1 MTSLRSLLELLNGN
15 DLVVHFSFAKMN
27 PMSQEN
33 LLSDLNPAQRQA
45 VTHIA
50 GPIVVIAGAGSGKTR
65 VLTRR
70 IAYLIEVMQISPFE
84 ILAITFTNKA
94 AAEMRS
100 RLVGLIGPVAEKM
113 WVSTFHSA
121 CVRILR
127 QHATALGFKSS
138 FTIYDQ
144 ADSIRLVG
152 YVARDLDLDA
162 KRFPPKSLANHISS
176 AKADLV
182 GPDEYMSNASNIF
195 ERKIGEVYAEYQRRL
210 LAASAMDFDDL
221 LNMTVRLFEEFP
233 DVLDYYQR
241 RFLHLLV
248 DEYQDTN
255 KVQNRLVAL
264 LGAQS
269 RNVFVVGDSDQSV
282 YGFRG
287 ADMSNILEFEKS
299 FPDAES
305 VVLEQNYRSTQ
316 TILDAANAVI
326 ANNVSRMAKN
336 LWTAGGTGDLI
347 RLFKAQSDRDEAAYV
362 ASQISE
368 LTATSAHSHSD
379 VAVFYRTNSQSRILE
394 EEFVRRLIPYRV
406 IGGTRFYDRKE
417 IKDLLAY
424 LRVVNNPQDEI
435 SLRRIINVPKRGV
448 GDASLAKVEIYGKM
462 AALTFP
468 EALDHAESAGVGGK
482 ALGGIKELRDLLFEA
497 RDMVTRG
504 CEVKDLVQ
512 FILDRSGYMAELK
525 SERTVEAAGRIENLE
540 EFIRLGE
547 EHEILQDLLE
557 DVALVSALDA
567 EVPESTVVLMTLHTA
582 KGLEFPVVF
591 LTGMEDGIFPHQRS
605 MADPQELEEE
615 RRLCYVGITRARE
628 RLYLTL
634 ASSRGQWGEGMTN
647 PPSRFLDEIPSA
659 LVDDV
664 SPKRTSSSLSYFTD
678 RSREPSF
685 DGTQRG
691 SAERRSRFSSKT
703 VSEDLINLRIGDDI
717 VHSKWG
723 EGVITGL
730 QGSGDST
737 EITVRFPSRGEKT
750 LLLSLAPIK
759 RA

>member
-1 MTSLRSLLELLNGN
+1 MK
-15 DLVVHFSFAKMN
+15 F
-27 PMSQEN
+27 MSQES

-45 VTHIA
+45 VTHIG
-50 GPIVVIAGAGSGKTR
+50 GPLVVIAGAGSGKTR

-70 IAYLIEVMQISPFE
+70 IAYLIEQMQISPFE

-94 AAEMRS
+94 ASEMRR
-100 RLVGLIGPVAEKM
+100 RLVDLVGPVAEKM

-162 KRFPPKSLANHISS
+162 KRFPPRSLASHISS
-176 AKADLV
+176 AKADLIDPV
-182 GPDEYMSNASNIF
+182 QYMDAARNIF
-195 ERKIGEVYAEYQRRL
+195 ERKIGEVYQEYQRRL

-221 LNMTVRLFEEFP
+221 LNMTVKLFEEIP
-233 DVLDYYQR
+233 EVLDHYQR

-264 LGAQS
+264 LGAES

-287 ADMSNILEFEKS
+287 ADMTNILEFEKF
-299 FPDAES
+299 FPDAET

-326 ANNVSRMAKN
+326 ANNLSRLPKN
-336 LWTAGGTGDLI
+336 LWTSEGQGELI
-347 RLFKAQSDRDEAAYV
+347 RLYKAPSDREEAAYV
-362 ASQISE
+362 ANQIAE
-368 LTATSAHSHSD
+368 LTSLENSFSD
-379 VAVFYRTNSQSRILE
+379 IAVFYRTNSQSRILE
-394 EEFVRRLIPYRV
+394 EEFVRRAIPYRI

-424 LRVVNNPQDEI
+424 LRVIVNPQDEV

-448 GDASLAKVEIYGKM
+448 GDASLSKVELYANMSGM
-462 AALTFP
+462 HLNDALSHAAL
-468 EALDHAESAGVGGK
+468 AGVSGK
-482 ALGGIKELRDLLFEA
+482 ALSGLNGLLQLLEAA
-497 RDMVTRG
+497 RDMVKSETSVP
-504 CEVKDLVQ
+504 EVIR
-512 FILDRSGYMAELK
+512 FILNESGYMDELK
-525 SERTVEAAGRIENLE
+525 AEKSVEAAGRLENLE
-540 EFIRLGE
+540 EFIRVGE
-547 EHEILQDLLE
+547 EHISLQDLLE
-557 DVALVSALDA
+557 DVALVSATD
-567 EVPESTVVLMTLHTA
+567 EDVPDSTVVMMTLHTA

-605 MADPQELEEE
+605 LVDPQELEEE
-615 RRLCYVGITRARE
+615 RRLCYVGITRAMQ

-634 ASSRGQWGEGMTN
+634 ASQRGQWGEGLSN
-647 PPSRFLDEIPSA
+647 PPSRFIDEIPRI
-659 LVDDV
+659 LVEDI
-664 SPKRTSSSLSYFTD
+664 SPKRITASLSYFGSLNNSQFKSNGEPET
-678 RSREPSF
+678 RS
-685 DGTQRG
+685 Q
-691 SAERRSRFSSKT
+691 RRSAFNNNSRAGGLD
-703 VSEDLINLRIGDDI
+703 DLKIGDDI
-717 VHSKWG
+717 VHGKWG
-723 EGVITGL
+723 EGVVTSIK
-730 QGSGDST
+730 GSGEKT
-737 EITVRFPSRGEKT
+737 EIRVRFPVIGEKT

-759 RA
+759 KA

>member
-1 MTSLRSLLELLNGN
+1 MK
-15 DLVVHFSFAKMN
+15 F
-27 PMSQEN
+27 MSQES

-45 VTHIA
+45 VTHIG
-50 GPIVVIAGAGSGKTR
+50 GPLVVIAGAGSGKTR

-70 IAYLIEVMQISPFE
+70 IAYLIEQMQISPYE

-94 AAEMRS
+94 ASEMRR
-100 RLVGLIGPVAEKM
+100 RLVDLVGPVAEKM

-162 KRFPPKSLANHISS
+162 KRFPPRSLASHISS
-176 AKADLV
+176 AKADLIDPV
-182 GPDEYMSNASNIF
+182 QYLDVARNIF
-195 ERKIGEVYAEYQRRL
+195 ERKIGEVYQEYQRRL

-221 LNMTVRLFEEFP
+221 LNMTVKLFEEFP
-233 DVLDYYQR
+233 EVLDHYQR

-264 LGAQS
+264 LGAES

-287 ADMSNILEFEKS
+287 ADMTNILEFEKF
-299 FPDAES
+299 FPDAET

-326 ANNVSRMAKN
+326 ANNFSRLPKN
-336 LWTAGGTGDLI
+336 LWTSEGQGEPI
-347 RLFKAQSDRDEAAYV
+347 RLYKAPSDREEAAYV
-362 ASQISE
+362 ANQIAE
-368 LTATSAHSHSD
+368 LTSLENSFSD
-379 VAVFYRTNSQSRILE
+379 IAVFYRTNSQSRILE
-394 EEFVRRLIPYRV
+394 EEFVRRAIPYRV

-424 LRVVNNPQDEI
+424 LRLIVNPQDEV

-448 GDASLAKVEIYGKM
+448 GDASLSKVDLYANMSGM
-462 AALTFP
+462 HLFDALSHAAL
-468 EALDHAESAGVGGK
+468 AGVSGK
-482 ALGGIKELRDLLFEA
+482 ALSGLNGLLQLLEAARDL
-497 RDMVTRG
+497 
-504 CEVKDLVQ
+504 VKSETSVPELIR
-512 FILDRSGYMAELK
+512 FILNESGYMDELK
-525 SERTVEAAGRIENLE
+525 AEKSVEAAGRLENLE
-540 EFIRLGE
+540 EFIRVGE
-547 EHEILQDLLE
+547 EHISLQDLLE
-557 DVALVSALDA
+557 DVALVSATD
-567 EVPESTVVLMTLHTA
+567 EDVPDSTVVMMTLHTA

-591 LTGMEDGIFPHQRS
+591 LTGMEDGMFPHQRS
-605 MADPQELEEE
+605 LVDPQELEEE
-615 RRLCYVGITRARE
+615 RRLCYVGITRAMQ

-634 ASSRGQWGEGMTN
+634 ASQRGQWGEGLSN
-647 PPSRFLDEIPSA
+647 PPSRFIDEIPRI
-659 LVDDV
+659 LVEDI
-664 SPKRTSSSLSYFTD
+664 SPKRSTASLSYFGSLNNSQFKSNGEPEA
-678 RSREPSF
+678 RS
-685 DGTQRG
+685 Q
-691 SAERRSRFSSKT
+691 RRSAFNNNSRAGGLD
-703 VSEDLINLRIGDDI
+703 DLKIGDDI
-717 VHSKWG
+717 VHGKWG
-723 EGVITGL
+723 EGVVTSIK
-730 QGSGDST
+730 GSGEKT
-737 EITVRFPSRGEKT
+737 EIRVRFPVIGEKT

-759 RA
+759 KA

>member
-1 MTSLRSLLELLNGN
+1 MK
-15 DLVVHFSFAKMN
+15 F
-27 PMSQEN
+27 MSQES

-45 VTHIA
+45 VTHIG
-50 GPIVVIAGAGSGKTR
+50 GPLVVIAGAGSGKTR

-70 IAYLIEVMQISPFE
+70 IAYLIEQMQISPFE

-94 AAEMRS
+94 ASEMRR
-100 RLVGLIGPVAEKM
+100 RLVDLVGPVAEKM

-162 KRFPPKSLANHISS
+162 KRFPPRSLASHISS
-176 AKADLV
+176 AKADLIDPV
-182 GPDEYMSNASNIF
+182 QYMDAARNIF
-195 ERKIGEVYAEYQRRL
+195 ERKIGEVYQEYQRRL

-221 LNMTVRLFEEFP
+221 LNMTVKLFEEFP
-233 DVLDYYQR
+233 EVLDHYQR

-264 LGAQS
+264 LGAES

-287 ADMSNILEFEKS
+287 ADMTNILEFEKF
-299 FPDAES
+299 FPDAET

-326 ANNVSRMAKN
+326 ANNLSRLPKN
-336 LWTAGGTGDLI
+336 LWTSEGQGELI
-347 RLFKAQSDRDEAAYV
+347 RLYKAPSDREEAAYV
-362 ASQISE
+362 ANQIAE
-368 LTATSAHSHSD
+368 LTSLENSFSD
-379 VAVFYRTNSQSRILE
+379 IAVFYRTNSQSRILE
-394 EEFVRRLIPYRV
+394 EEFVRRAIPYRI

-424 LRVVNNPQDEI
+424 LRVIVNPQDEV

-448 GDASLAKVEIYGKM
+448 GDASLSKVELYANMSGM
-462 AALTFP
+462 HLNDALSHAAL
-468 EALDHAESAGVGGK
+468 AGVSGK
-482 ALGGIKELRDLLFEA
+482 ALSGLNGLLQLLEAA
-497 RDMVTRG
+497 RDMVKSETSVP
-504 CEVKDLVQ
+504 EVIR
-512 FILDRSGYMAELK
+512 FILNESGYMDELK
-525 SERTVEAAGRIENLE
+525 AEKSVEAAGRLENLE
-540 EFIRLGE
+540 EFIRVGE
-547 EHEILQDLLE
+547 EHISLQDLLE
-557 DVALVSALDA
+557 DVALVSATD
-567 EVPESTVVLMTLHTA
+567 EDVPDSTVVMMTLHTA

-605 MADPQELEEE
+605 LVDPQELEEE
-615 RRLCYVGITRARE
+615 RRLCYVGITRAMQ

-634 ASSRGQWGEGMTN
+634 ASQRGQWGEGLSN
-647 PPSRFLDEIPSA
+647 PPSRFIDEIPRI
-659 LVDDV
+659 LVEDI
-664 SPKRTSSSLSYFTD
+664 SPKRITASLSYFGSLNNSQFKSNGEPET
-678 RSREPSF
+678 RS
-685 DGTQRG
+685 Q
-691 SAERRSRFSSKT
+691 RRSAFNNNSRAGGLD
-703 VSEDLINLRIGDDI
+703 DLKIGDDI
-717 VHSKWG
+717 VHGKWG
-723 EGVITGL
+723 EGVVTSIK
-730 QGSGDST
+730 GSGEKT
-737 EITVRFPSRGEKT
+737 EIRVRFPVIGEKT

-759 RA
+759 KA

>member
-1 MTSLRSLLELLNGN
+1 MK
-15 DLVVHFSFAKMN
+15 F
-27 PMSQEN
+27 MSQES

-45 VTHIA
+45 VTHIG
-50 GPIVVIAGAGSGKTR
+50 GPLVVIAGAGSGKTR

-70 IAYLIEVMQISPFE
+70 IAYLIEQMQISPYE

-94 AAEMRS
+94 ASEMRR
-100 RLVGLIGPVAEKM
+100 RLVDLVGPVAEKM

-162 KRFPPKSLANHISS
+162 KRFPPRSLASHISS
-176 AKADLV
+176 AKADLIDPV
-182 GPDEYMSNASNIF
+182 QYLDVARNIF
-195 ERKIGEVYAEYQRRL
+195 ERKIGEVYQEYQRRL

-221 LNMTVRLFEEFP
+221 LNMTVKLFEEFP
-233 DVLDYYQR
+233 EVLDHYQR

-264 LGAQS
+264 LGAES

-287 ADMSNILEFEKS
+287 ADMTNILEFEKF
-299 FPDAES
+299 FPDAET

-326 ANNVSRMAKN
+326 ANNFSRLPKN
-336 LWTAGGTGDLI
+336 LWTSEGQGEPI
-347 RLFKAQSDRDEAAYV
+347 RLYKAPSDREEAAYV
-362 ASQISE
+362 ANQIAE
-368 LTATSAHSHSD
+368 LTSLENSFSD
-379 VAVFYRTNSQSRILE
+379 IAVFYRTNSQSRILE
-394 EEFVRRLIPYRV
+394 EEFVRRAIPYRV

-424 LRVVNNPQDEI
+424 LRLIVNPQDEV

-448 GDASLAKVEIYGKM
+448 GDASLSKVDLYANMSGM
-462 AALTFP
+462 HLFDALSHAAL
-468 EALDHAESAGVGGK
+468 AGVSGK
-482 ALGGIKELRDLLFEA
+482 ALSGLNGLLQLLEAARDL
-497 RDMVTRG
+497 
-504 CEVKDLVQ
+504 VKSETSVPELIR
-512 FILDRSGYMAELK
+512 FILNESGYMDELK
-525 SERTVEAAGRIENLE
+525 AEKSVEAAGRLENLE
-540 EFIRLGE
+540 EFIRVGE
-547 EHEILQDLLE
+547 EHISLQDLLE
-557 DVALVSALDA
+557 DVALVSATD
-567 EVPESTVVLMTLHTA
+567 EDVPDSTVVMMTLHTA

-591 LTGMEDGIFPHQRS
+591 LTGMEDGMFPHQRS
-605 MADPQELEEE
+605 LVDPQELEEE
-615 RRLCYVGITRARE
+615 RRLCYVGITRAMQ

-634 ASSRGQWGEGMTN
+634 ASQRGQWGEGLSN
-647 PPSRFLDEIPSA
+647 PPSRFIDEIPRI
-659 LVDDV
+659 LVEDI
-664 SPKRTSSSLSYFTD
+664 SPKRSTASLSYFGSLNNSQFKSNGEPEA
-678 RSREPSF
+678 RS
-685 DGTQRG
+685 Q
-691 SAERRSRFSSKT
+691 RRSAFNNNSHAAGLD
-703 VSEDLINLRIGDDI
+703 DLKIGDDI
-717 VHSKWG
+717 VHGKWG
-723 EGVITGL
+723 EGVVTSIK
-730 QGSGDST
+730 GSGEKT
-737 EITVRFPSRGEKT
+737 EIRVRFPVIGEKT

-759 RA
+759 KA

>member
-1 MTSLRSLLELLNGN
+1 MK
-15 DLVVHFSFAKMN
+15 F
-27 PMSQEN
+27 MSQES

-45 VTHIA
+45 VTHIG
-50 GPIVVIAGAGSGKTR
+50 GPLVVIAGAGSGKTR

-70 IAYLIEVMQISPFE
+70 IAYLIEQMQISPFE

-94 AAEMRS
+94 ASEMRR
-100 RLVGLIGPVAEKM
+100 RLVDLVGPVAEKM

-162 KRFPPKSLANHISS
+162 KRFPPRSLASHISS
-176 AKADLV
+176 AKADLIDPV
-182 GPDEYMSNASNIF
+182 QYMDAARNIF
-195 ERKIGEVYAEYQRRL
+195 ERKIGEVYQEYQRRL

-221 LNMTVRLFEEFP
+221 LNMTVKLFEEFP
-233 DVLDYYQR
+233 EVLDHYQR

-264 LGAQS
+264 LGAES

-287 ADMSNILEFEKS
+287 ADMTNILEFEKF
-299 FPDAES
+299 FPDAET

-326 ANNVSRMAKN
+326 ANNLSRLPKN
-336 LWTAGGTGDLI
+336 LWTSEGQGELI
-347 RLFKAQSDRDEAAYV
+347 RLYKAPSDREEAAYV
-362 ASQISE
+362 ANQIAE
-368 LTATSAHSHSD
+368 LTSLENSFSD
-379 VAVFYRTNSQSRILE
+379 IAVFYRTNSQSRILE
-394 EEFVRRLIPYRV
+394 EEFVRRAIPYRI

-424 LRVVNNPQDEI
+424 LRVIVNPQDEV

-448 GDASLAKVEIYGKM
+448 GDASLSKVELYANMSGM
-462 AALTFP
+462 HLNDALSHAAL
-468 EALDHAESAGVGGK
+468 AGVSGK
-482 ALGGIKELRDLLFEA
+482 ALSGLNGLLQLLEAA
-497 RDMVTRG
+497 RDMVKSETSVP
-504 CEVKDLVQ
+504 EVIR
-512 FILDRSGYMAELK
+512 FILNESGYMDELK
-525 SERTVEAAGRIENLE
+525 AEKSVEAAGRLENLE
-540 EFIRLGE
+540 EFIRVGE
-547 EHEILQDLLE
+547 EHISLQDLLE
-557 DVALVSALDA
+557 DVALVSATD
-567 EVPESTVVLMTLHTA
+567 EDVPDSTVVMMTLHTA

-605 MADPQELEEE
+605 LVDPQELEEE
-615 RRLCYVGITRARE
+615 RRLCYVGITRAMQ

-634 ASSRGQWGEGMTN
+634 ASQRGQWGEGLSN
-647 PPSRFLDEIPSA
+647 PPSRFIDEIPRI
-659 LVDDV
+659 LVEDI
-664 SPKRTSSSLSYFTD
+664 SPKRSTASLSYFGSLNNSQFKSNGEPET
-678 RSREPSF
+678 RS
-685 DGTQRG
+685 Q
-691 SAERRSRFSSKT
+691 RRSAFNNNSRAGGLD
-703 VSEDLINLRIGDDI
+703 DLKIGDDI
-717 VHSKWG
+717 VHGKWG
-723 EGVITGL
+723 EGVVTSIK
-730 QGSGDST
+730 GSGEKT
-737 EITVRFPSRGEKT
+737 EIRVRFPVIGEKT

-759 RA
+759 KA

>member
-1 MTSLRSLLELLNGN
+1 MK
-15 DLVVHFSFAKMN
+15 F
-27 PMSQEN
+27 MSQES

-45 VTHIA
+45 VTHIG
-50 GPIVVIAGAGSGKTR
+50 GPLVVIAGAGSGKTR

-70 IAYLIEVMQISPFE
+70 IAYLIEQMQISPFE

-94 AAEMRS
+94 ASEMRR
-100 RLVGLIGPVAEKM
+100 RLVDLVGPVAEKM

-162 KRFPPKSLANHISS
+162 KRFPPRSLASHISS
-176 AKADLV
+176 AKADLIDPV
-182 GPDEYMSNASNIF
+182 QYMDAARNIF
-195 ERKIGEVYAEYQRRL
+195 ERKIGEVYQEYQRRL

-221 LNMTVRLFEEFP
+221 LNMTVKLFEEFP
-233 DVLDYYQR
+233 EVLDHYQR

-264 LGAQS
+264 LGAES

-287 ADMSNILEFEKS
+287 ADMTNILEFEKF
-299 FPDAES
+299 FPDAET

-326 ANNVSRMAKN
+326 ANNSSRLPKN
-336 LWTAGGTGDLI
+336 LWTSEGQGELI
-347 RLFKAQSDRDEAAYV
+347 RLYKAPSDREEAAYV
-362 ASQISE
+362 ANQIAE
-368 LTATSAHSHSD
+368 LTSLENSFSD
-379 VAVFYRTNSQSRILE
+379 IAVFYRTNSQSRILE
-394 EEFVRRLIPYRV
+394 EEFVRRAIPYRI

-424 LRVVNNPQDEI
+424 LRVIVNPQDEV

-448 GDASLAKVEIYGKM
+448 GDASLSKVELYANMSGM
-462 AALTFP
+462 HLNDALSHAAL
-468 EALDHAESAGVGGK
+468 AGVSGK
-482 ALGGIKELRDLLFEA
+482 ALSGLNGLLQLLEAA
-497 RDMVTRG
+497 RDMVKSETSVP
-504 CEVKDLVQ
+504 EVIR
-512 FILDRSGYMAELK
+512 FILNESGYMDELK
-525 SERTVEAAGRIENLE
+525 AEKSVEAAGRLENLE
-540 EFIRLGE
+540 EFIRVGE
-547 EHEILQDLLE
+547 EHISLQDLLE
-557 DVALVSALDA
+557 DVALVSATD
-567 EVPESTVVLMTLHTA
+567 EDVPDSTVVMMTLHTA

-605 MADPQELEEE
+605 LVDPQELEEE
-615 RRLCYVGITRARE
+615 RRLCYVGITRAMQ

-634 ASSRGQWGEGMTN
+634 ASQRGQWGEGLSN
-647 PPSRFLDEIPSA
+647 PPSRFIDEIPRI
-659 LVDDV
+659 LVEDI
-664 SPKRTSSSLSYFTD
+664 SPKRSTASLSYFGSLNNSQFKSNGEPET
-678 RSREPSF
+678 RS
-685 DGTQRG
+685 Q
-691 SAERRSRFSSKT
+691 RRSAFNNNSRAGGLD
-703 VSEDLINLRIGDDI
+703 DLKIGDDI
-717 VHSKWG
+717 VHGKWG
-723 EGVITGL
+723 EGVVTSIK
-730 QGSGDST
+730 GSGEKT
-737 EITVRFPSRGEKT
+737 EIRVRFPVIGEKT

-759 RA
+759 KA